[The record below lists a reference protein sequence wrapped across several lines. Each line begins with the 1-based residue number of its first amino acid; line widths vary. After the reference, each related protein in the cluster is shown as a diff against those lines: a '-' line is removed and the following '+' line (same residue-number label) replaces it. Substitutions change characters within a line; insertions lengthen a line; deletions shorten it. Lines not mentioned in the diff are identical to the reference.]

1 VSFSLFF
8 FLIWF
13 SSFLFLFL
21 FSFSFWIDF
30 FFYFWPYYLV
40 LFNFYIKIGLYSFSC
55 YLFIFNYFSNW
66 ILFSILPLSIWFQI
80 IFISDLILIFFL
92 FGILFYCIFFKS
104 HPISILMIW
113 NLALLF
119 VRVCLCYLN
128 FTDFEG

>member
-8 FLIWF
+8 FSWF
-13 SSFLFLFL
+13 GFHLSYFYFFFL

-80 IFISDLILIFFL
+80 IFISDLILIFFCL
-92 FGILFYCIFFKS
+92 GSFFIVFFLNLIPLAFWWFGTL
-104 HPISILMIW
+104 
-113 NLALLF
+113 
-119 VRVCLCYLN
+119 RCYLLG
-128 FTDFEG
+128 FVFVI